1 MIYVNGVINV
11 VKRNGVRSGVLILLR
26 YHLESS
32 ILVVIV
38 ALPVIRPHPIL
49 TLCQGAIGKYIR
61 YVAPLII
68 KPHDCNV
75 PANIACDAHIIIMTL
90 SFTICLSLMPPSK
103 LEGYNLC
110 FNLFFDRSLKAMSH
124 CRLPAL

>member
-1 MIYVNGVINV
+1 M
-11 VKRNGVRSGVLILLR
+11 VKRNGVGSGVERGLDLAKVSLVIFD
-26 YHLESS
+26 
-32 ILVVIV
+32 LVVNV
-38 ALPVIRPHPIL
+38 LLPVIRPHPIL

-90 SFTICLSLMPPSK
+90 SFTNCLSLMPPST
-103 LEGYNLC
+103 LEGL
-110 FNLFFDRSLKAMSH
+110 LFMF
-124 CRLPAL
+124 